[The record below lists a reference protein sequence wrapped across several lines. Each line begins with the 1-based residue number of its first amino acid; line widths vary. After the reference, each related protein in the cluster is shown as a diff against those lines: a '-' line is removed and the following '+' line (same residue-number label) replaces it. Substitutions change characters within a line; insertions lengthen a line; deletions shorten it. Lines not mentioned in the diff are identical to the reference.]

1 MLIENLLIFVDFPT
15 WKLFSL
21 LLISFFVGLLGGFVG
36 LALGTIRLPFLLV
49 FGIPPATAAGTN
61 IIISASSSLSGMIR
75 HFRDGRIDF
84 KIALMMGV
92 PSLFAAFIGGL
103 FSHRLNSDLL
113 ILFIGAF
120 VAWQGVEFILMSKK
134 RTQKNFISTSN
145 SNYIQKSVI
154 RNLLEAGIGLG
165 IGLLGGLVGLIL
177 GSIRLPALIR
187 LLKVEPRIAAGTNT
201 IIGFCMGFVGG
212 LGHSINGG
220 IEYEIALMMG
230 VSAILGSYQ
239 GARLTGKVNLNLLL
253 AFMGGVLLITG
264 IVMFLRGIINLF

>member
-1 MLIENLLIFVDFPT
+1 MLIENLLIFVDFPA

-36 LALGTIRLPFLLV
+36 LALGTIRLPFLLL

-92 PSLFAAFIGGL
+92 PSVFAAFVGGL

-113 ILFIGAF
+113 ILFIGGF
-120 VAWQGVEFILMSKK
+120 VAWQGVEFILMSKNK
-134 RTQKNFISTSN
+134 SNQKNSIPN
-145 SNYIQKSVI
+145 SNYTHKNMI
-154 RNLLEAGIGLG
+154 RNLSEAGIGLV

-212 LGHSINGG
+212 LGHSIHGG
-220 IEYEIALMMG
+220 IEYEIVLMMG
-230 VSAILGSYQ
+230 LAAILGSYQ

-253 AFMGGVLLITG
+253 AFMGGVLSITG
-264 IVMFLRGIINLF
+264 IVMFLRGVINLY

>member
-1 MLIENLLIFVDFPT
+1 MLIDNLLTFVDFPT

-36 LALGTIRLPFLLV
+36 LALGTVRLPFLLI
-49 FGIPPATAAGTN
+49 FGVPPATAAGTN

-84 KIALMMGV
+84 KIAVMMGV
-92 PSLFAAFIGGL
+92 PSVFAAFIGGL
-103 FSHRLNSDLL
+103 FSYRLNSHLL
-113 ILFIGAF
+113 ILFIGGF
-120 VAWQGVEFILMSKK
+120 VAWQGVEFLLMSKK
-134 RTQKNFISTSN
+134 RTQKNFTPTSN
-145 SNYIQKSVI
+145 SNYMQKSVI
-154 RNLLEAGIGLG
+154 RNLSEAGIGLG

-230 VSAILGSYQ
+230 VAAILGSYQ